1 MKLYPAVFTPSDGY
15 ITVTFPDVPG
25 AITQGKDIEEAHA
38 MAVEVLGFALED
50 YSEYPK
56 ATPIHELKEQY
67 PDSDIAL
74 VSIDM
79 AAFMR
84 KYHSKKVRKNV
95 TIPEWLNDLAEENNL
110 NFSQVLTEALEL
122 KLHA

>member
-67 PDSDIAL
+67 PD
-74 VSIDM
+74 IDTLSM
-79 AAFMR
+79 GMSQDYKLAI
-84 KYHSKKVRKNV
+84 KHGWNTVR
-95 TIPEWLNDLAEENNL
+95 IGRAIFE
-110 NFSQVLTEALEL
+110 
-122 KLHA
+122 

>member
-79 AAFMR
+79 AAYMR
-84 KYHSKKVRKNV
+84 KYLESDCLGDLPVWFRRV
-95 TIPEWLNDLAEENNL
+95 CQIFLYQYSAIVWTI
-110 NFSQVLTEALEL
+110 
-122 KLHA
+122 